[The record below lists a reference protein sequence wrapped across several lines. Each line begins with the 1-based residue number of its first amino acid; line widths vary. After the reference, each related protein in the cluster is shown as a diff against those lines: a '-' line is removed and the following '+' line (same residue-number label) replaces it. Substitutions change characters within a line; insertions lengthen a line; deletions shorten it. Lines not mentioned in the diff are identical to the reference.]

1 MNDPMY
7 TLIAVCSLDG
17 MIAYHSRH
25 FTDWAS
31 VEDQMHFKEYLANSE
46 IIIAGNNTYKTTKD
60 QLSQR
65 NCIVFTS
72 QVQAPKKIN
81 AHCIYMNPNYTN
93 VDQYLREEGYSKITV
108 LGGSLTYTW
117 VLNKKLPGEILMTLE
132 PLIFGKGVS
141 FFTSEDHLFAR
152 CTLLSSKVLNK
163 RGTLLLHYKID
174 HE

>member
-1 MNDPMY
+1 MKNPLY

-31 VEDQMHFKEYLANSE
+31 LEDQQHFQSYLANSE
-46 IIIAGNNTYKTTKD
+46 IIIAGNNTFKTTKD
-60 QLSQR
+60 QLSKR

-81 AHCIYMNPNYTN
+81 DHCIYM
-93 VDQYLREEGYSKITV
+93 DSGYSKITV

-117 VLNKKLPGEILMTLE
+117 VLEKKLPGEILLTLE

-141 FFTSEDHLFAR
+141 FFSSNEHLLAR
-152 CTLLSSKVLNK
+152 CTLLSSEVLNK